1 MTYRQL
7 YLWAKRELTSVAD
20 DAGYETA
27 LLCEYFFHLNRTGL
41 ALHGDETPQA
51 DPEQK
56 FCAAVQERKAHRPL
70 QYILGEWEFMGLTLA
85 VGEGVLC
92 PREDTAVLVETAARA
107 AERIRCANPQV
118 KPCGLDLCAGSGAA
132 ALGICSL
139 APNAAITCVELSDDA
154 YRYLEKNIAAHSQYN
169 VKAVRGDI
177 LSPEF
182 ANQFENSSYHFI
194 ASNPPYIVTDEIAT
208 LEPEVQHEPFLAL
221 DGGADGLLFYRAI
234 SKLWLPKLC
243 SGGMLAV
250 EIGEEQGESVASLF
264 HASGLHDVKITKDW
278 AGHDR
283 CVSGIK

>member
-7 YLWAKRELTSVAD
+7 YLWAKRELTPVAD
-20 DAGYETA
+20 DASHEVA
-27 LLCEYFFHLNRTGL
+27 LLCENFFHLNRTGL

-51 DPEQK
+51 DKEQA

-107 AERIRCANPQV
+107 AERICMANPQV

-139 APNAAITCVELSDDA
+139 VQGAELTCVELSSDA
-154 YRYLEKNIAAHSQYN
+154 YRYLERNIAAYPQYN
-169 VKAVRGDI
+169 VKAVQGDI
-177 LSPEF
+177 LSTEF
-182 ANQFENSSYHFI
+182 ATQFEDSSYHFI
-194 ASNPPYIVTDEIAT
+194 ASNPPYIATDEIAA
-208 LEPEVQHEPFLAL
+208 LEPEVQHEPALAL
-221 DGGADGLLFYRAI
+221 DGGTDGLLFYRAI
-234 SKLWLPKLC
+234 CKLWLPKLC
-243 SGGMLAV
+243 PGGMLAV

-278 AGHDR
+278 AGLDR